1 MELSAPLLRAERLQR
16 RYGSQLVVDVD
27 VLEVR
32 AGEIVA
38 VLGPNGAGKS
48 TLFRMLLLLERPD
61 AGRVLLDGR
70 PVRTGETAAMRRLA
84 GVFQEPY
91 LFDGTVQMNV
101 EFGLRGRKLSR
112 TERAERARGA
122 LSWLGLEALSSRR
135 VRTLSGGEAQRVALA
150 RALVL
155 APDLLLLDEPTANL
169 DATVRR
175 RFREDLEILAR
186 THARAALMITHDP
199 TDAFS
204 LADRIAVMQSGRI
217 VQHGTPEALVLE
229 PATPFVATF
238 TGAELLLDG
247 VVRGFEEEL
256 PLIELTGGA
265 VVLATVGP
273 EADRPAVGARVH
285 VAYRPEDV
293 VLTMPGAEGVTSAVN
308 RFPAEVAALIPAGG
322 LVRVRLR
329 GAPELAAL
337 VTRRSVETLGLAP
350 GRPVVAQLKAAALRA
365 FPSP

>member
-84 GVFQEPY
+84 GVFQEPF

-112 TERAERARGA
+112 TERTERARGA

-350 GRPVVAQLKAAALRA
+350 GKPVVAQLKAAALRA